1 MSTTLSDKVLF
12 ARFLKL
18 IKENELTYNI
28 KSVVEKQAFFQEI
41 ANFLSQEIGLPP
53 LRVISQ
59 NLPKYSTIGEFSLI
73 DSRISLNT
81 KRLINTS
88 VDEFRKVA
96 SVFYHEVRHAE
107 QAFRG
112 IQYYFNFPNSPEALK
127 AKNKSLS
134 QSNVASNTG
143 NFAFANA
150 AKIKPLPGDRNDFA
164 KGMFVKYITRFSS
177 DGSIYPDTP
186 YEQEPIEQD
195 GLTFQRE
202 AYKALGGIPNNWYP
216 AAFSI
221 AKPLVSTDTNS
232 FQITISPDGKNVSI
246 DGRAVNVLPIP
257 IKKLNRRADAT
268 LGSDT
273 LGGDTTLV
281 AGVPIIEASD
291 DFIEGLDGNDFI
303 FGLEGNDYLYG
314 NAGNDTLRGDNGND
328 YLDGGEGADSLIG
341 GNGNDFLDGG
351 LGSDTMNGGEGDD
364 SYYVDNI
371 LDVIQGETSTS
382 GKDLVYSSVSINLIN
397 YIENLTLIGDGNI
410 TGAGN
415 TLDNVLIG
423 NNKVNILNGL
433 AGNDTL
439 YGLDGNDT
447 LKGGDGND
455 YLNGDGEPLA
465 GEGDIP
471 EPNYVAADRMEG
483 GAGDDTY
490 VVNINTD
497 VVVEDVNQGNDT
509 IISSISYN
517 LDRDVENLTLVG
529 SGNLTGAGNILD
541 NLLIGN
547 DRVNILN
554 GLAGN
559 DAIYGE
565 GGNDQ
570 LIGGLG
576 NDTLSGGEGADIL
589 LGSGGANCFILG
601 DFNDMLSPSNID
613 VDTLRDFQAG
623 VDKIQLQ
630 RSSFAALTTS
640 IGSLLKISEFAK
652 VTDDALAATSSGLIV
667 YSQSSGRLFYN
678 SNGAA
683 IGYGTGGEI
692 AILSERPSN
701 FGVNDIFVI

>member
-18 IKENELTYNI
+18 IKESEIIYNSKPI
-28 KSVVEKQAFFQEI
+28 AEKQAFFQEI

-53 LRVISQ
+53 LRVVSET
-59 NLPKYSTIGEFSLI
+59 LPNYSTIGQFSLI
-73 DSRISLNT
+73 DSKISLNT
-81 KRLINTS
+81 KRLANAT

-112 IQYYFNFPNSPEALK
+112 IQYYFSFPNSPEVLK
-127 AKNKSLS
+127 AKNKPLS

-150 AKIKPLPGDRNDFA
+150 ARIKPLPGDRNDFA

-177 DGSIYPDTP
+177 DGSIYPNTP

-202 AYKALGGIPNNWYP
+202 AYKVLGGIPNNWYP

-232 FQITISPDGKNVSI
+232 FQIVISPDGKNVSI
-246 DGRAVNVLPIP
+246 DGKTVNVLPIP

-273 LGGDTTLV
+273 IGGDITLV
-281 AGVPIIEASD
+281 AGIPTIEASD
-291 DFIEGLDGNDFI
+291 DFIEGLDGNDFV
-303 FGLEGNDYLYG
+303 FGLEGNDYIYG
-314 NAGNDTLRGDNGND
+314 NTGNDTLRGDNGDD

-341 GNGNDFLDGG
+341 TNGNDLLDGG
-351 LGSDTMNGGEGDD
+351 LGDDTMNGGEGDD
-364 SYYVDNI
+364 SYYVDSAF
-371 LDVIQGETSTS
+371 DVIQGETSTS

-397 YIENLTLIGDGNI
+397 NIENLTLIGEGNI

-415 TLDNVLIG
+415 ILDNVLIG

-455 YLNGDGEPLA
+455 YLNGDGEPLT
-465 GEGDIP
+465 GEGDAA
-471 EPNYVAADRMEG
+471 EPVYIAADRMEG

-490 VVNINTD
+490 VVNSSFD

-517 LDRDVENLTLVG
+517 LDRDVENLTLIG

-547 DRVNILN
+547 DQVNILN

-576 NDTLSGGEGADIL
+576 NDTLSGGEGADTL
-589 LGSGGANCFILG
+589 LGGSGADCFILD
-601 DFNDMLSPSNID
+601 DFDELLSPSISG
-613 VDTLRDFQAG
+613 VDTLRDFQFG

-630 RSSFAALTTS
+630 RSSFTALTTN
-640 IGSLLKISEFAK
+640 IGSPLKVSEFSR

-678 SNGAA
+678 PNGAA
-683 IGYGTGGEI
+683 ISYGTGGEI

-701 FGVNDIFVI
+701 LGVSDIFVI